1 MTEPIMPRNG
11 DTPPRPKV
19 DAGQL
24 WPGGVATAIV
34 AALVALVGIL
44 LCRWLFSIP
53 LLSPRQ
59 DGAYG
64 DAHTTGYVLAAAVA
78 ALIATGILYLLL
90 LSTPRPMTF
99 FTWIVALATIV
110 MVLFPFSTAAPLSQK
125 VATAGVDLVIGF
137 AIGSLLNGVGA
148 RSVRRRTSAG
158 GGYPTT
164 MPGNGRPGSGTYPGR
179 SDYPTREYPTGAEY
193 PRRPGRP
200 S

>member
-1 MTEPIMPRNG
+1 MPRNG
-11 DTPPRPKV
+11 ETPPRPKV

-24 WPGGVATAIV
+24 WPGGVATAVV

-44 LCRWLFSIP
+44 VCRWLFNIP

-78 ALIATGILYLLL
+78 ALIATALLYLLL
-90 LSTPRPMTF
+90 LSTPRPTTF

-110 MVLFPFSTAAPLSQK
+110 MVLFPFSTGAPLSQK
-125 VATAGVDLVIGF
+125 LATAAVDLVIGF

-148 RSVRRRTSAG
+148 RSVRRRTASG

-164 MPGNGRPGSGTYPGR
+164 VPGNGRPGSGSYPGR
-179 SDYPTREYPTGAEY
+179 NDYPTREYPTSADY

>member
-1 MTEPIMPRNG
+1 MTEPITPRNG
-11 DTPPRPKV
+11 ETPPRPKV

-44 LCRWLFSIP
+44 LCRWLFSVP

-64 DAHTTGYVLAAAVA
+64 DAHTTGYVIAAAVA
-78 ALIATGILYLLL
+78 ALIATLILHLLL

-110 MVLFPFSTAAPLSQK
+110 MVLYPFSTGAPLSQK
-125 VATAGVDLVIGF
+125 VATAAVDLVIGF

-148 RSVRRRTSAG
+148 RSLRRRTTAG
-158 GGYPTT
+158 GGYPRTA
-164 MPGNGRPGSGTYPGR
+164 PGGRPGPGSGSYPGPTEYPGR
-179 SDYPTREYPTGAEY
+179 PY
-193 PRRPGRP
+193 
-200 S
+200 

>member
-1 MTEPIMPRNG
+1 MPRNG
-11 DTPPRPKV
+11 DTSPRPKV

-24 WPGGVATAIV
+24 WPGGVATAVV

-44 LCRWLFSIP
+44 LCRWLFNIP

-78 ALIATGILYLLL
+78 ALIATAILYLLL
-90 LSTPRPMTF
+90 ISTPRPTTF

-110 MVLFPFSTAAPLSQK
+110 MVLFPFSTGAPLSQK
-125 VATAGVDLVIGF
+125 VATAAVNLVIGF

-148 RSVRRRTSAG
+148 RSIRRRTRVG
-158 GGYPTT
+158 GGYATT
-164 MPGNGRPGSGTYPGR
+164 VPGNGAPGQGAYPGR
-179 SDYPTREYPTGAEY
+179 SQY
-193 PRRPGRP
+193 PGRP

>member
-1 MTEPIMPRNG
+1 MMPRNG

-44 LCRWLFSIP
+44 LCRWLFNIP

-64 DAHTTGYVLAAAVA
+64 DAHTTGYVVAAAVA
-78 ALIATGILYLLL
+78 ALIATGVLYLLL
-90 LSTPRPMTF
+90 LSTPRPTTF

-110 MVLFPFSTAAPLSQK
+110 TVLFPFSTGAPLSQK

-148 RSVRRRTSAG
+148 RSIRRRAPVG
-158 GGYPTT
+158 GGYATT
-164 MPGNGRPGSGTYPGR
+164 IPGNGRPGSGYYPGR
-179 SDYPTREYPTGAEY
+179 GDYPTRDYPTRSEY
-193 PRRPGRP
+193 PGRP